1 MERTYGR
8 EVIELREESSG
19 TFHIGKDNVISMCEV
34 EEFVGD
40 SSYIYIEVKFSDGT
54 VRQYN
59 VAKLTWFTYKE

>member
-8 EVIELREESSG
+8 EVTELREESSG
-19 TFHIGKDNVISMCEV
+19 TFRVKEDNVINMQEV
-34 EEFVGD
+34 EETVGD
-40 SSYIYIEVKFSDGT
+40 NSYVYIEVKFLDGT